1 MQSSPVCNGSVIL
14 TSKYNNRAPLV
25 LPLSQNGTV
34 IAFVTGMC
42 EMNRVYNATFNFTN
56 ANGSFTGIIINH
68 EISEVT
74 IVLHALE
81 VYMLLSLRYS

>member
-1 MQSSPVCNGSVIL
+1 MQSSPVCNGTVIL
-14 TSKYNNRAPLV
+14 TSKYDKRTPLV

-34 IAFVTGMC
+34 ITFVTGMS
-42 EMNRVYNATFNFTN
+42 EMNRVYNATFNLTN
-56 ANGSFTGIIINH
+56 ANGSFTGILIND

-74 IVLHALE
+74 IVLHALA